1 MRTLTLKNTLSLV
14 LGFGLLASTAYG
26 QAVKVEAEKPSF
38 DVLPSPELGGNT
50 NEKKWQPK
58 DWLEAEVELKL
69 EARPEPKDGY
79 VDRLD
84 VRWYVAVEDPA
95 GKGYFLLE
103 KDVTYLNVPVGEG
116 VFASVYL
123 SPSAIK
129 RLTGGE
135 RAGKSAI
142 WGVAGEVSYN
152 GQKVATFSSKST
164 KEWWTSPKLSRTDKF
179 PLMSK
184 NETPFKFLWWDRY
197 LQEQEGRR

>member
-1 MRTLTLKNTLSLV
+1 MRTFTLKNTLSLV
-14 LGFGLLASTAYG
+14 LCFGLIASFAHG
-26 QAVKVEAEKPSF
+26 QAVKVEAEKPEF

-50 NEKKWQPK
+50 NEKKWDPK
-58 DWLEAEVELKL
+58 DWLEAEVQLKV

-79 VDRLD
+79 IDRIGI
-84 VRWYVAVEDPA
+84 RWFVAVENPA

-103 KDVTYLNVPVGEG
+103 KDVTYLNVPVGED
-116 VFASVYL
+116 VYASVYL
-123 SPSAIK
+123 SPAAIK

-142 WGVAGEVSYN
+142 WGVAGEVTYN
-152 GQKVATFSSKST
+152 GQKVAEFSSKPT
-164 KEWWTSPKLSRTDKF
+164 KEWWKSTKLSRTDKF

-197 LQEQEGRR
+197 LQEEPARR

>member
-1 MRTLTLKNTLSLV
+1 MRTFTLKNTLSLV
-14 LGFGLLASTAYG
+14 LGFGLIASAAHG
-26 QAVKVEAEKPSF
+26 QAVKVEAEKPEF

-69 EARPEPKDGY
+69 EASPEPKDGY

-84 VRWYVAVEDPA
+84 IRWYVAVEDPA
-95 GKGYFLLE
+95 GKGYFLIE
-103 KDVTYLNVPVGEG
+103 KDVTYLNIPVGDS

-135 RAGKSAI
+135 RAGKSSI
-142 WGVAGEVSYN
+142 WGVAGEVTYN

-184 NETPFKFLWWDRY
+184 HETPFKFLWWDRY